1 MKTLDIIASANS
13 NLFRNKTRTFL
24 TILAVFIGSFTI
36 ILNSAINTGVND
48 YIDKQLEA
56 AGGEGYLEIMTN
68 EAIDT
73 MAAMMGSSSD
83 VKEYRE
89 PSGSDQKLTYI
100 TDEQMEKARKV
111 PGLETIDL
119 IYSAEP
125 EYIKAKDSDK
135 KFAVTNL
142 NLMPRGN
149 VNLDTTAG
157 RKPDPDTKNMEVAL
171 TQAYVK
177 ALGFS
182 SDEEA
187 IGKTVTFA
195 VPNTIECYT
204 VSKHVDCLKMVDAEV
219 VGVQAPSIMAAGGM
233 RANLALNEKIYSLA
247 TEGMPEEARNHA
259 YQATAQVDPEK
270 IDEIKDKLKEIG
282 LVAMTIDDEVGM
294 VRVFFDAI
302 LVVFNIFGGIALL
315 AASIGIITTLFMSVQ
330 ERTREI
336 GLMKAMGMSNG
347 KIFFSFSC
355 EAILLGFWGSM
366 FGVAV
371 SMVIGV
377 VGNKIAHETFL
388 SDFPTFELAKFDP
401 INMIIIVLI
410 IMLIAFLAGTLP
422 ARRAAKKD
430 PIDAL
435 RYE

>member
-56 AGGEGYLEIMTN
+56 AGGDGYLEIMTN

-187 IGKTVTFA
+187 IDKTVTFA

-315 AASIGIITTLFMSVQ
+315 AASIGIINTLFMSVQ

-336 GLMKAMGMSNG
+336 GLMKAMGMSSG

>member
-73 MAAMMGSSSD
+73 MSAMMSSSSD

-89 PSGSDQKLTYI
+89 PTGADQKATYI
-100 TDEQMEKARKV
+100 TDEQIEKARKLSGV
-111 PGLETIDL
+111 ETIDL
-119 IYSAEP
+119 IYLVAP
-125 EYIKAKDSDK
+125 EYIKLKDADK
-135 KFAVTNL
+135 KLAIVSL

-157 RKPDPDTKNMEVAL
+157 RKPDPDTDKFEVAL
-171 TQAYVK
+171 TEAYAR
-177 ALGFS
+177 ALGFAT
-182 SDEEA
+182 DEEA
-187 IGKTVTFA
+187 IGKIVTFA

-204 VSKHVDCLKMVDAEV
+204 VSKHADCLKMVDAEV
-219 VGVQAPSIMAAGGM
+219 VGVQAPNIMAAGGM
-233 RANLALNEKIYSLA
+233 RVNLALNEKIHSLA
-247 TEGMPEEARNHA
+247 TEGMPEETKNRA
-259 YQATAQVDPEK
+259 YQATAQADPER
-270 IDEIKDKLKEIG
+270 IDEIKEQLKEIG
-282 LVAMTIDDEVGM
+282 LAAMTIDDEVGM
-294 VRVFFDAI
+294 IRVFFDAI

-315 AASIGIITTLFMSVQ
+315 AASIGIINTLFMSVQ

-336 GLMKAMGMSNG
+336 GLMKAMGMSG
-347 KIFFSFSC
+347 GRIFFSFSC

-366 FGVAV
+366 FGVLV
-371 SMVIGV
+371 SMVIGLV
-377 VGNKIAHETFL
+377 VNQVAHDTFL
-388 SDFPTFELAKFDP
+388 KDFPTFELVKFNP
-401 INMIIIVLI
+401 VNMIIIVLI
-410 IMLIAFLAGTLP
+410 IMFIAFIAGTLP

>member
-1 MKTLDIIASANS
+1 MKTLDIISSANS

-56 AGGEGYLEIMTN
+56 AGGDGYLEIMTN

-73 MAAMMGSSSD
+73 MTSMMGSSSD

-100 TDEQMEKARKV
+100 TDEQIEKARKV

-119 IYSAEP
+119 IYSANP
-125 EYIKAKDSDK
+125 EYIKAKGSDK

-157 RKPDPDTKNMEVAL
+157 RKPDPDTDKLEVAL

-177 ALGFS
+177 ALGFA
-182 SDEEA
+182 SDEDA
-187 IGKTVTFA
+187 VGKIVTFA
-195 VPNTIECYT
+195 VPNTIECYM
-204 VSKHVDCLKMVDAEV
+204 VAKHADCLKTVDAEV

-233 RANLALNEKIYSLA
+233 RANLALNEKIYNLA
-247 TEGMPEEARNHA
+247 TEGMPKEAKNHA
-259 YQATAQVDPEK
+259 YQATAQVDPAK
-270 IDEIKDKLKEIG
+270 VDEVKEKLKEIG
-282 LVAMTIDDEVGM
+282 LVAMTIDDEVGAVM
-294 VRVFFDAI
+294 VFFDAI
-302 LVVFNIFGGIALL
+302 LIVFNIFGGIALL
-315 AASIGIITTLFMSVQ
+315 AASIGIINTLFMSVQ

-366 FGVAV
+366 FGVAI
-371 SMVIGV
+371 SMMIGAV
-377 VGNKIAHETFL
+377 VNKLAHETFL
-388 SDFPTFELAKFDP
+388 SDFPTFELVKFNP
-401 INMIIIVLI
+401 VNMIIIVLI
-410 IMLIAFLAGTLP
+410 IMFIAFIAGTLP

-430 PIDAL
+430 PIEAL

>member
-1 MKTLDIIASANS
+1 MKISDIIASANS

-68 EAIDT
+68 EAVDT
-73 MAAMMGSSSD
+73 ISSMLQSSSE
-83 VKEYRE
+83 VREYRE
-89 PSGSDQKLTYI
+89 ASGSDQKSTYI
-100 TDEQMEKARKV
+100 TDEQIKKARKV
-111 PGLETIDL
+111 PGLESIDL
-119 IYSAEP
+119 IYSANP
-125 EYIKAKDSDK
+125 EYIKAEGSDK

-157 RKPDPDTKNMEVAL
+157 RKPDANTDKLEVAL

-177 ALGFS
+177 ALGFA
-182 SDEEA
+182 SDEDA

-195 VPNTIECYT
+195 VPNTVECYM
-204 VSKHVDCLKMVDAEV
+204 VSSHADCLKLVDAKV

-233 RANLALNEKIYSLA
+233 RANLALNQKIYDLA
-247 TEGMPEEARNHA
+247 TAGMPDEAKNHA
-259 YQATAQVDPEK
+259 YQATAQVDPAKIDDIKKELEK
-270 IDEIKDKLKEIG
+270 IG
-282 LVAMTIDDEVGM
+282 LSAMTIDDEVGM
-294 VRVFFDAI
+294 IKVFFDAI

-315 AASIGIITTLFMSVQ
+315 AASIGIINTLFMSVQ

-336 GLMKAMGMSNG
+336 GLMKAMGMSSG

-355 EAILLGFWGSM
+355 EAILLGFWGS
-366 FGVAV
+366 
-371 SMVIGV
+371 V
-377 VGNKIAHETFL
+377 VGVIFSVIIGNIGDKIAHESFL
-388 SDFPTFELAKFDP
+388 KDFPTFELVKFDP
-401 INMIIIVLI
+401 LNMLIIVLV
-410 IMLIAFLAGTLP
+410 IMFIAFLAGTLP
-422 ARRAAKKD
+422 AHRAAKKD

>member
-56 AGGEGYLEIMTN
+56 AGGDGYLEIMTN

-315 AASIGIITTLFMSVQ
+315 AASIGIINTLFMSVQ

-336 GLMKAMGMSNG
+336 GLMKAMGMSSG

>member
-1 MKTLDIIASANS
+1 
-13 NLFRNKTRTFL
+13 
-24 TILAVFIGSFTI
+24 
-36 ILNSAINTGVND
+36 
-48 YIDKQLEA
+48 
-56 AGGEGYLEIMTN
+56 MTT
-68 EAIDT
+68 EAIDS
-73 MAAMMGSSSD
+73 MSAMMSSSSD

-100 TDEQMEKARKV
+100 TDEQIEKARKI

-119 IYSAEP
+119 IYSANP
-125 EYIKAKDSDK
+125 EYIKAKDSEK
-135 KFAVTNL
+135 KYAVGNL

-149 VNLDTTAG
+149 VNLDVTAG
-157 RKPDPDTKNMEVAL
+157 RKPDADTDKLEVAL
-171 TQAYVK
+171 TEAYVK

-182 SDEEA
+182 SDEDA
-187 IGKTVTFA
+187 IGKIVTFA

-204 VSKHVDCLKMVDAEV
+204 VAKHTDCLRMVDAEV

-247 TEGMPEEARNHA
+247 TEGMPEETRNHA
-259 YQATAQVDPEK
+259 FQATAQVDPEK
-270 IDEIKDKLKEIG
+270 VDEIKGKLKEIG
-282 LVAMTIDDEVGM
+282 LAAMTIDDEVGA

-315 AASIGIITTLFMSVQ
+315 AASIGIINTLFMSVQ

-336 GLMKAMGMSNG
+336 GLMKAMGMSSG

-355 EAILLGFWGSM
+355 EAILLGFWGSV
-366 FGVAV
+366 FGIIV
-371 SMVIGV
+371 SMIIGTI
-377 VGNKIAHETFL
+377 GNQIAHDTFL
-388 SDFPTFELAKFDP
+388 SDFPTFKLVEFDP
-401 INMIIIVLI
+401 ISMLIIVLI
-410 IMLIAFLAGTLP
+410 IMFIAFIAGTLP
-422 ARRAAKKD
+422 ARRAAKKN